1 VEWDEERVNAK
12 GFLEEMSGC
21 FAEEKDFL
29 AVERDVGGDE
39 QIVGNVLRQ
48 IPSNEPRSKGGPDAG
63 R

>member
-1 VEWDEERVNAK
+1 MLK
-12 GFLEEMSGC
+12 GFWKKCQVALLRRKISWQL
-21 FAEEKDFL
+21 K
-29 AVERDVGGDE
+29 RDVGGDE

>member
-1 VEWDEERVNAK
+1 MLK

-48 IPSNEPRSKGGPDAG
+48 IPSNEPRSKVG
-63 R
+63 RMRDG